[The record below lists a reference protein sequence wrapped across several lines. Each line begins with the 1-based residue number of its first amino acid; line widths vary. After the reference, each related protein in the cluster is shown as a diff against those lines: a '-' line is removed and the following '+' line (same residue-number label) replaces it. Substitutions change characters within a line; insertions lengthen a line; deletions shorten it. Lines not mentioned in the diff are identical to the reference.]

1 MFHILCNRCDIMWW
15 FVTVMYDITL
25 ISNPKSKNKK
35 ISRNE
40 NENEK
45 WNENNWSLLFL
56 TLTFWLAVFLP
67 YSIVQTFMMIL
78 IVLISACYS

>member
-1 MFHILCNRCDIMWW
+1 MC
-15 FVTVMYDITL
+15 DITL

-35 ISRNE
+35 IGRNK

-56 TLTFWLAVFLP
+56 TLTFWLAMFLP

-78 IVLISACYS
+78 IVLMSACYS

>member
-1 MFHILCNRCDIMWW
+1 MWW
-15 FVTVMYDITL
+15 FVTVMCDITL